1 MLAWPEPIWGDTA
14 VASTGQCRVR
24 LRRRLSKRHAQG
36 QILLSRL
43 CVTERGA
50 PAEIHARGLAC
61 QTMRLLH
68 IGARARW
75 KGVSC
80 VIILH
85 KRNESRGN
93 EDTHA
98 AGLRR
103 QPGGGATRAHPWRR
117 STTHRRG
124 RHPSPGGSAAPCPA
138 ATLRPAAAPRLALP
152 RQLASPRGRATF
164 QARAAAA
171 RRHHRACRLG
181 WRRRYASAGGR
192 AISRPAALVPR
203 GRGLACSR

>member
-1 MLAWPEPIWGDTA
+1 
-14 VASTGQCRVR
+14 
-24 LRRRLSKRHAQG
+24 
-36 QILLSRL
+36 
-43 CVTERGA
+43 
-50 PAEIHARGLAC
+50 
-61 QTMRLLH
+61 MRLLH

-93 EDTHA
+93 EDSHA

-117 STTHRRG
+117 STTHRRR

-138 ATLRPAAAPRLALP
+138 ATLRPAATPRLALP
-152 RQLASPRGRATF
+152 RQLASPRGRATS

-171 RRHHRACRLG
+171 PRHHLACRLG
-181 WRRRYASAGGR
+181 WRRWYASAGGR
-192 AISRPAALVPR
+192 AISRPAALPLVPR
-203 GRGLACSR
+203 RRRLACFRGDRSKRRSFRALHFRPTSVSICEIDI